1 MAHSAPLI
9 QRLQLHQGKTRRML
23 TPGKKDSTGQHNPVA
38 SGLNA
43 WGTQKYSQ
51 IAQNM
56 RFLRGERLGNFSP
69 EKINLI
75 GMEIPAK
82 YADPASLLHI
92 KPASAQKDSIWS
104 EVEQALPA
112 GEPAAPDA
120 RIPTQETGVMR
131 AGTVIQ
137 RMPTV
142 PRPGQ
147 SIESFKEQIQ
157 ARAATKPK
165 TPARIPPRPSDPSVR
180 RYARIEEIPQKT
192 TAAPAEDLPNQDS
205 PPTAESAP
213 TDTIRRQAEQSTDLP
228 LVPERSAS
236 QPKTKPKPPVQTPEL
251 PAPVSEASRLPKPPS
266 ETTQA
271 DAPPLAQK
279 SEPPAPVS
287 EASRL
292 PKPPTE
298 TTQADV
304 PPLPREPKPPGKEAR
319 DSATPTKPET
329 PDSPQAKT
337 AATPEKPA
345 PTQIPQPPAPA
356 AKPLPTPPPQAS
368 DTDERAALPRLS
380 FSQSK
385 DIAPETPFVE
395 KMPLREKSLP
405 RAQPTLRQ
413 GPSATQTP
421 DRSLPQ
427 AKATLTRPRSQP
439 AITRAEPRRQAT
451 SQPPI
456 SGVSPPILQRQPDKV
471 PTLPTPP
478 VRGPESSPSDDLR
491 PAPRL
496 ESPEQTNR
504 ATTLAPIDM
513 PAIQYRREAP
523 KQVRTLDAKSIKPFV
538 QPEMLK
544 PSLPLIQRALE
555 TLRPETKPAS
565 PQAGENLP
573 VSRTHPFSSSQPQG
587 ALPSTL
593 ETIPMPVAHLPQ
605 PAPAM
610 ISQPA
615 PPPLQQPPAAETA
628 QQPTSLPEIAPAPVK
643 TVRQNVVQRLW
654 DKHSPPA
661 STSGKGSN
669 AGSGES
675 SQAGSA
681 LDLDK
686 IAEEVLPIVKRLIE
700 IESERSAGY
709 LR

>member
-1 MAHSAPLI
+1 MAHPAPLI

-23 TPGKKDSTGQHNPVA
+23 TPGIKDSTGQHNPVA

-43 WGTQKYSQ
+43 WGAQKYSQ

-82 YADPASLLHI
+82 FADPASLLHI
-92 KPASAQKDSIWS
+92 KSASAQKDSIWS

-120 RIPTQETGVMR
+120 RIPTQETGIMR

-165 TPARIPPRPSDPSVR
+165 TPVRTPPRPNDPSVR
-180 RYARIEEIPQKT
+180 RYARIEEIHQKP
-192 TAAPAEDLPNQDS
+192 TAVPAEDLPNQDS

-213 TDTIRRQAEQSTDLP
+213 NDTIRRQAEQSTDLP
-228 LVPERSAS
+228 LAPERSAS

-251 PAPVSEASRLPKPPS
+251 PAPVSEASRLPK
-266 ETTQA
+266 
-271 DAPPLAQK
+271 L
-279 SEPPAPVS
+279 
-287 EASRL
+287 
-292 PKPPTE
+292 PTE
-298 TTQADV
+298 TTQVDV

-319 DSATPTKPET
+319 ASATPTKPET

-337 AATPEKPA
+337 ATTPEKPA

-356 AKPLPTPPPQAS
+356 AKPLPAPPPQAS

-385 DIAPETPFVE
+385 GIAPEAPFAE

-405 RAQPTLRQ
+405 RARPTLRP

-427 AKATLTRPRSQP
+427 AKATSTRPRSQP
-439 AITRAEPRRQAT
+439 AITRAEPRRQAA

-471 PTLPTPP
+471 PTPPTLPTPP
-478 VRGPESSPSDDLR
+478 VRRPESGPSDDSR
-491 PAPRL
+491 PAPPL

-504 ATTLAPIDM
+504 AALTSLDM

-523 KQVRTLDAKSIKPFV
+523 KQVRTLDAKSIKPVV

-544 PSLPLIQRALE
+544 PFLPLIQRTLE
-555 TLRPETKPAS
+555 SPRPETKPAS
-565 PQAGENLP
+565 PQADENLP
-573 VSRTHPFSSSQPQG
+573 VSRTKPSLSYAQPQNAQP
-587 ALPSTL
+587 ALA
-593 ETIPMPVAHLPQ
+593 TIPMPVAHLPQ

-610 ISQPA
+610 ISQST

-654 DKHSPPA
+654 DEHSPPA
-661 STSGKGSN
+661 SASGKGSN